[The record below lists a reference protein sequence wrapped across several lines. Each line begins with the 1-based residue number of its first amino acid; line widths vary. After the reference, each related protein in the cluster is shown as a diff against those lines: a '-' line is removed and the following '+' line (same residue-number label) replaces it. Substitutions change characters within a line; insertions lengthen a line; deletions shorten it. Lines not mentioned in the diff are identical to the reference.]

1 MGNRA
6 GGGPSSTATSGQRL
20 QCLDGVLLTALSGAG
35 QLLLLFVSNQ
45 AQLAQVEMQCRRRRV
60 RQFFCSCYA
69 HAHAM
74 LMLILCSCSCYAH
87 AHAMLMLCS
96 RSFEAESLS
105 L

>member
-1 MGNRA
+1 MA

-60 RQFFCSCYA
+60 RQFFLR
-69 HAHAM
+69 M
-74 LMLILCSCSCYAH
+74 LCSCSCYAH
-87 AHAMLMLCS
+87 AHAMLS
-96 RSFEAESLS
+96 II
-105 L
+105 